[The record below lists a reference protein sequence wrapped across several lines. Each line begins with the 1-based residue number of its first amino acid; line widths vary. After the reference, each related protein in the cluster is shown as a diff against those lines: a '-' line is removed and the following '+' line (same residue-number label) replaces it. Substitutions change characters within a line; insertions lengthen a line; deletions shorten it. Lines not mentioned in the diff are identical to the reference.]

1 MRTNGLRVLAYLL
14 NREAS
19 HTDLQI
25 TQKIDKRPFLGVHE
39 ALECAVTN
47 YALFSA
53 FACSRR
59 KAAIPLYSIPIL
71 GARVTIT
78 APWVI

>member
-47 YALFSA
+47 YVLFSA
-53 FACSRR
+53 FVH
-59 KAAIPLYSIPIL
+59 
-71 GARVTIT
+71 GARQLLPYTQYLFS
-78 APWVI
+78 AQELL

>member
-1 MRTNGLRVLAYLL
+1 MLTRTNGLRVHAYLL

-53 FACSRR
+53 FV
-59 KAAIPLYSIPIL
+59 L
-71 GARVTIT
+71 GARQLFPYTQYLFS
-78 APWVI
+78 AQELL